1 MPKALKR
8 IVIVSALS
16 LAVLAGCG
24 EDKASLPS
32 ELEKARSAYSQGLYL
47 EAEAEYERFLQEH
60 AQHPARWEAWSRLLD
75 ITFSVKNDSDKGL
88 ILLEAML
95 LEYGH
100 DQEKSAIV
108 LQQIGDLYA
117 DQKQWDKAVEKWAKG
132 RRLAGQEPA
141 RQWPFSLRMARAY
154 RAMGHYD
161 MSRETLARCLK
172 DAPDTKSMAIG
183 KYDMA
188 MTYTFLENW
197 DKARK
202 LLEEVTASGE
212 LSPEDQAVAIFL
224 LADVHIHDGDLE
236 KAKDLL
242 ESVTGTHPNPL
253 AVDIR
258 IDYLD
263 REIKAR
269 KGRPKPVIEMNP
281 EDTGA
286 QAT

>member
-8 IVIVSALS
+8 IVIVSGLS
-16 LAVLAGCG
+16 LALLAGCG

-47 EAEAEYERFLQEH
+47 EAEAEYERFIQEH

-132 RRLAGQEPA
+132 RRLAGQDPA

-154 RAMGHYD
+154 RAMG
-161 MSRETLARCLK
+161 
-172 DAPDTKSMAIG
+172 IG

-188 MTYTFLENW
+188 MTYTFMENW

-212 LSPEDQAVAIFL
+212 LPLEDHAVATFL

-236 KAKDLL
+236 KAKELL